1 VPVICKQQKG
11 AAVRRFR
18 PPWSVEEL
26 NSCFVVK
33 DSTGQKLGY
42 FHYERDP
49 GRRLARKQLSRD
61 EALQIAGQL
70 CEAAGFGGRDI
81 LGF

>member
-1 VPVICKQQKG
+1 MTACGFPL
-11 AAVRRFR
+11 
-18 PPWSVEEL
+18 PWSVEEL
-26 NSCFVVK
+26 NECFVVK

-42 FHYERDP
+42 FYYEHDP
-49 GRRLARKQLSRD
+49 GRRSATKQLSRD

-70 CEAAGFGGRDI
+70 CEAAGFGNRDI

>member
-1 VPVICKQQKG
+1 MLS
-11 AAVRRFR
+11 RFP

-26 NSCFVVK
+26 DASFVVT
-33 DSTGQKLGY
+33 DSTRRRIAY
-42 FHYERDP
+42 VHFEDDP
-49 GRRLARKQLSRD
+49 DRRSAARLLSRD

-70 CEAAGFGGRDI
+70 CEAAGFNGQDV